1 MDHRDAGVR
10 AAPSSSGF
18 SGQAPSLAYLVW
30 CLFAGHTMAAM
41 AMLVL
46 PAVAPE
52 VARDYGVDP
61 SVIGYQIS
69 LVGAGFV
76 VSLLYFGNFSR
87 RFGAARTNQLGQT
100 ALAAGLAM
108 MMLPQPVFLVIGSIA
123 LGLGHGLL
131 GPSVTTLLIRF
142 TPAARRNFVF
152 SIQQTSVP
160 LGGIAAALLAPALA
174 VTLDWRLALAINAVL
189 HLAVVAFL
197 QRGRGHWDGDRD
209 PRARAVSSNP
219 LAACAMIWRHPRLRL
234 VSVAAGCLCWGQF
247 CVAAYTVVASVEA
260 LGMSL
265 IAAGMVLTVVQ
276 LSNAASRVVAGW
288 LADRVGST
296 PRVLLWIAAL
306 MLATSVA
313 SIWLAPGWP
322 TPVLYLY
329 FALQGIATGAWAGLV
344 LAEVGHL
351 APQGQVSTAV
361 SGALVYINS
370 GKLVGP
376 AAFAALY
383 WLTTSYGLAFAS
395 VAAPALLA
403 VYCLARVVRQTEIS
417 GIAQASEQNPST

>member
-1 MDHRDAGVR
+1 MDHRDAGAR
-10 AAPSSSGF
+10 AAPISSAA
-18 SGQAPSLAYLVW
+18 SGQPPSLAYLVW
-30 CLFAGHTMAAM
+30 CLFAGHTAAAM

-76 VSLLYFGNFSR
+76 ASLLYFGNFSR
-87 RFGAARTNQLGQT
+87 RFGAARTHQLGQT
-100 ALAAGLAM
+100 ALAAGLLM
-108 MMLPQPVFLVIGSIA
+108 MMLPQPLFLVIGSLA

-160 LGGIAAALLAPALA
+160 LGGVGAALLAPA
-174 VTLDWRLALAINAVL
+174 VTITLDWRLVLVVNALL
-189 HLAVVAFL
+189 HLAVVGFV
-197 QRGRGHWDGDRD
+197 QRGRARWDDDRD
-209 PRARAVSSNP
+209 AHAAAVSSLP

-265 IAAGMVLTVVQ
+265 IVAGTVLTAVQ
-276 LSNAASRVVAGW
+276 LSNAVSRVIAGW

-322 TPVLYLY
+322 TPVLYVY

-351 APQGQVSTAV
+351 APQGQVSAAV

-370 GKLVGP
+370 GKLFGP

-403 VYCLARVVRQTEIS
+403 VYCLARVSRQAEPAPAPHA
-417 GIAQASEQNPST
+417 G

>member
-1 MDHRDAGVR
+1 MEHEEAGAR
-10 AAPSSSGF
+10 AVPSPSAA
-18 SGQAPSLAYLVW
+18 SGQPPSLAYLVW

-46 PAVAPE
+46 PAVAPV

-100 ALAAGLAM
+100 TLAAGLLL
-108 MMLPQPVFLVIGSIA
+108 MMLPQPLFLMIGSLA

-160 LGGIAAALLAPALA
+160 LGGIGAALLAPAVA
-174 VTLDWRLALAINAVL
+174 VTLDWRWALVVNALL

-197 QRGRGHWDGDRD
+197 QRGRAHWDDDRD
-209 PRARAVSSNP
+209 ARAAPVSSRP

-234 VSVAAGCLCWGQF
+234 ISVAAGCLCWGQF

-265 IAAGMVLTVVQ
+265 IAAGMVLMVVQ
-276 LSNAASRVVAGW
+276 LSNAVSRVIAGW

-306 MLATSVA
+306 MLATSIA
-313 SIWLAPGWP
+313 SIWLAPGWL
-322 TPVLYLY
+322 TPMLYVY

-344 LAEVGHL
+344 LAEVGQL

-370 GKLVGP
+370 GKLFGP
-376 AAFAALY
+376 AAFAAIY
-383 WLTTSYGLAFAS
+383 GFTTNYGLAFAS

-403 VYCLARVVRQTEIS
+403 VYCLSRVTRQADPAPAVRGS
-417 GIAQASEQNPST
+417 

>member
-1 MDHRDAGVR
+1 MEHRDAGAR
-10 AAPSSSGF
+10 AAASPPAT
-18 SGQAPSLAYLVW
+18 SGQPPSLAYLVW

-76 VSLLYFGNFSR
+76 ASLLYFGNFSR

-100 ALAAGLAM
+100 ALASGLVM
-108 MMLPQPVFLVIGSIA
+108 MMLPQPLFLMMGSLA

-160 LGGIAAALLAPALA
+160 LGGIGAALLAPALA

-189 HLAVVAFL
+189 HLAAVAFL
-197 QRGRGHWDGDRD
+197 QRGRAHWDNDRD
-209 PRARAVSSNP
+209 PHARAVSANP
-219 LAACAMIWRHPRLRL
+219 LAACTMIWRHRRLRL
-234 VSVAAGCLCWGQF
+234 IAVAAGCLCWGQF

-265 IAAGMVLTVVQ
+265 IVAGTVLTVVQ
-276 LSNAASRVVAGW
+276 LSNAVSRLVAGW

-344 LAEVGHL
+344 LAEVGRL

-370 GKLVGP
+370 GKLFGP

-383 WLTTSYGLAFAS
+383 GFTASYSLAFAS

-403 VYCLARVVRQTEIS
+403 LYCLARVS
-417 GIAQASEQNPST
+417 GQSETAAAAGRG

>member
-1 MDHRDAGVR
+1 MDHREAGAHAVPSPPV
-10 AAPSSSGF
+10 AARQP
-18 SGQAPSLAYLVW
+18 PSLAYLVW

-100 ALAAGLAM
+100 ALATGLAM

-160 LGGIAAALLAPALA
+160 LGGIGAALLAPALA

-197 QRGRGHWDGDRD
+197 QRGRGHWDDDRD
-209 PRARAVSSNP
+209 PRARAVSANP
-219 LAACAMIWRHPRLRL
+219 LAACTMIWRHPRLRL
-234 VSVAAGCLCWGQF
+234 IAVAAGCLCWGQF
-247 CVAAYTVVASVEA
+247 CIAAYTVVASVQA

-265 IAAGMVLTVVQ
+265 IVAGTVLTVVQ
-276 LSNAASRVVAGW
+276 LSNAVSRVVAGW

-306 MLATSVA
+306 MLATSAA
-313 SIWLAPGWP
+313 SIWLAPDWP

-370 GKLVGP
+370 GKLIGP
-376 AAFAALY
+376 AVFAGIY
-383 WLTTSYGLAFAS
+383 GFTTNYGLAFAS

-403 VYCLARVVRQTEIS
+403 VYCLASVLRQPEGVVAARS
-417 GIAQASEQNPST
+417 SP

>member
-1 MDHRDAGVR
+1 M
-10 AAPSSSGF
+10 
-18 SGQAPSLAYLVW
+18 
-30 CLFAGHTMAAM
+30 
-41 AMLVL
+41 
-46 PAVAPE
+46 
-52 VARDYGVDP
+52 
-61 SVIGYQIS
+61 
-69 LVGAGFV
+69 
-76 VSLLYFGNFSR
+76 
-87 RFGAARTNQLGQT
+87 
-100 ALAAGLAM
+100 
-108 MMLPQPVFLVIGSIA
+108 
-123 LGLGHGLL
+123 
-131 GPSVTTLLIRF
+131 
-142 TPAARRNFVF
+142 
-152 SIQQTSVP
+152 
-160 LGGIAAALLAPALA
+160 
-174 VTLDWRLALAINAVL
+174 LDWRLALAINAVL

-197 QRGRGHWDGDRD
+197 QRGRAHWDDDRD
-209 PRARAVSSNP
+209 ARAAAVSANP
-219 LAACAMIWRHPRLRL
+219 LAACTMIWRHPRLRL
-234 VSVAAGCLCWGQF
+234 IAVAAGCLCWGQF

-265 IAAGMVLTVVQ
+265 IAAGVVLTVVQ
-276 LSNAASRVVAGW
+276 LSNAVSRVIAGW

-322 TPVLYLY
+322 TPVLYVY

-370 GKLVGP
+370 GKLIGP

-403 VYCLARVVRQTEIS
+403 VYCLARVLRQPEAAPVVRGS
-417 GIAQASEQNPST
+417 